1 VAQDLPGR
9 QPGGSHHQ
17 GPPGQVHK
25 DVGAEAKHFQ
35 VMTVRK
41 DIAGGL
47 RYKSYFMR
55 RGQSYVRALTGKEVD
70 AGLAQEEPLGVVGE
84 EGLASQLT

>member
-1 VAQDLPGR
+1 
-9 QPGGSHHQ
+9 
-17 GPPGQVHK
+17 
-25 DVGAEAKHFQ
+25 
-35 VMTVRK
+35 MTVRK

-55 RGQSYVRALTGKEVD
+55 RGQSSVRSLTGKAVD
-70 AGLAQEEPLGVVGE
+70 VGLAQEEPLGVVGE